1 MYCMAVRAGADAEG
15 CYLGDGGLVLL
26 HELIHLLLVLLL
38 ARLQVVLLLLET
50 TQLLIQLREKE
61 RERERERDWLLVAKT
76 DLYQQLICRPGWRQ
90 RRGGV

>member
-1 MYCMAVRAGADAEG
+1 MCECVSVRVCECVSVSLSLIFMYCMAVRAGADAEG

-50 TQLLIQLREKE
+50 TQLLIQLRERGG
-61 RERERERDWLLVAKT
+61 RERESARE
-76 DLYQQLICRPGWRQ
+76 I
-90 RRGGV
+90 